1 MKGYKTV
8 VLEIGG
14 LGEKR
19 AMEAPRERVSRGGGC
34 SAVPRAAGVS
44 LN

>member
-1 MKGYKTV
+1 MNGYKTV

-19 AMEAPRERVSRGGGC
+19 AMEATGERVSRGGC

>member
-1 MKGYKTV
+1 MKGYKTA

-14 LGEKR
+14 LTEKT
-19 AMEAPRERVSRGGGC
+19 AMKAPGERVARGGC